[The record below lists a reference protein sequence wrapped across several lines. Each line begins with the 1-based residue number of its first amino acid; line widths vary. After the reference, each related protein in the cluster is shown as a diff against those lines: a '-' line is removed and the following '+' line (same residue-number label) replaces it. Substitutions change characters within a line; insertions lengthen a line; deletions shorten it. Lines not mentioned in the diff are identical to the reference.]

1 MKSYKQMRENRGLTQ
16 QQASKIL
23 DITKEYLSAI
33 EGGRRKPGDNLK
45 VKMSK
50 LYQVSIE
57 EIFLAIKETKCFKGG
72 TQ

>member
-16 QQASKIL
+16 QQA
-23 DITKEYLSAI
+23 SAI

-57 EIFLAIKETKCFKGG
+57 EIFLSIKETKCFKGG